1 MIHKLESIATLLDS
15 VRWQRDR
22 HAFRARCPAHGGG
35 ADTLSV
41 RIHPAKDQLQ
51 LTCFAGCGA
60 LAVLDALALGWSALY
75 PDRPADN
82 RIRRAPPPPHREAL
96 LGVDHEAHVVAIA
109 AGRIEAGHQLS
120 RADLDRLVLAAERI
134 SAARRIAGIR

>member
-1 MIHKLESIATLLDS
+1 MHKLHSLAAMLDG
-15 VRWQRDR
+15 VRWDR
-22 HAFRARCPAHGGG
+22 PGDSFKAICPSAHSTRSPSLYVRAV
-35 ADTLSV
+35 DD
-41 RIHPAKDQLQ
+41 RILLH
-51 LTCFAGCGA
+51 CFKQCGA
-60 LAVLDALALGWSALY
+60 ASVLDALGLSFAALH
-75 PDRPADN
+75 PDRPADH
-82 RIRRAPPPPHREAL
+82 RIRRAPPLPFREAL